1 MSARN
6 LTSRP
11 CPSRGPACAIGEL
24 RIRVNSP
31 ARPVNR
37 TASGPLTSRIEH
49 AAGRTGLASA
59 PVQGQTAEEFETV
72 IRPKVKHGLALVA
85 MTVILAGC
93 SSAAGTQGVQGAT
106 AGDTTKA
113 ADQAKTFETY
123 GAPNSWANYGQ
134 EFTDFCMA
142 KFSFDCNRTDRS
154 QGEDMSS
161 AEEIAAYDAEK
172 NNPKAILADIGILF
186 AGAAEKKGVLSSYVA
201 AGATKLP
208 SYLYGQNGGWE
219 ATFVGVPG
227 FVVNVDYLTSKG
239 IAVPQSWADLAKP
252 QYKGLV
258 GFGKPGSSGTA
269 TMAFVAMNLAA
280 GGTLTDY
287 GKGITYAKQ
296 LLSNIQG
303 VPEGNADQLEKG
315 AVPIQIKYD
324 FNLIALANQ
333 EKAKSINAQ
342 VVIPSDGS
350 IYAPSAIIMNKYDTA
365 HADFGSMF
373 MDWILTD
380 QGQTDF
386 AKFGARPIRYVL
398 GQLTLP
404 DSAKSLWLPDS
415 QYTQVQTV
423 DTSKIDIANIA
434 DIWQNQVGAGG

>member
-1 MSARN
+1 M
-6 LTSRP
+6 
-11 CPSRGPACAIGEL
+11 
-24 RIRVNSP
+24 
-31 ARPVNR
+31 
-37 TASGPLTSRIEH
+37 
-49 AAGRTGLASA
+49 
-59 PVQGQTAEEFETV
+59 EESETV
-72 IRPKVKHGLALVA
+72 MRLRVKHSLAAVA
-85 MTVILAGC
+85 ITVILAGC
-93 SSAAGTQGVQGAT
+93 SSAAASQNVLGAT
-106 AGDTTKA
+106 AGDSTKA

-134 EFTDFCMA
+134 EFTDFCQA
-142 KFSFDCNRTDRS
+142 KFSFDCNRKDRS

-161 AEEIAAYDAEK
+161 AEEIAAFDSEK
-172 NNPKAILADIGILF
+172 NNPKAVLADIGILF
-186 AGAAEKKGVLSSYVA
+186 SSAAEQKGVLSGYVPA
-201 AGATKLP
+201 AATKLP
-208 SYLYGQNGGWE
+208 SYLFGKNGGWE

-239 IAVPQSWADLAKP
+239 IAVPQTWADLAKP
-252 QYKGLV
+252 DYKGLV

-280 GGTLTDY
+280 GGTLDDY
-287 GKGITYAKQ
+287 TKGIAYAKT
-296 LLSNIQG
+296 LLPNIQG
-303 VPEGNADQLEKG
+303 VAEGNADQFEKG

-333 EKAKSINAQ
+333 EKAKKINAQ

-350 IYAPSAIIMNKYDTA
+350 IYAPSAIIMNKYDSA
-365 HADFGSMF
+365 HGDFGKMF

-398 GQLTLP
+398 GDLTLP
-404 DSAKSLWLPDS
+404 DSAKALWLPDS
-415 QYTQVQTV
+415 QYSAVKTI
-423 DTSKIDIANIA
+423 DTSKIDIAKIA